1 MLKDS
6 SHLLLS
12 FFITT
17 VLLFSLPFLS
27 KAQSSVTIL
36 AGDRIEG
43 GVFEGE
49 TIRTIMQN
57 VRLQPAEMTL
67 AADSVY
73 QSLDRTLLI
82 AYNTQIETE
91 TDVIWAD
98 TLYYNP
104 HTDFSRLRGR
114 VIIQSESNI
123 MFSDSLD
130 VDQQKNQA
138 IFEIGRASCRER
150 V

>member
-17 VLLFSLPFLS
+17 VILFSLPFLS

-36 AGDRIEG
+36 EGDRIEG
-43 GVFEGE
+43 GVFEEE
-49 TIRTIMQN
+49 TIRKILEN
-57 VRLQPAEMTL
+57 VRLQTEEMTL

-73 QSLDRTLLI
+73 QFLDRNLLI

-98 TLYYNP
+98 TLYYNT
-104 HTDFSRLRGR
+104 HTDLDRKSTRLN
-114 VIIQSESNI
+114 SSN
-123 MFSDSLD
+123 
-130 VDQQKNQA
+130 VA
-138 IFEIGRASCRER
+138 ISYA
-150 V
+150 